1 MISKLPMLPDMLH
14 YYDQKKKKK
23 KFYRLFSSAFCL
35 HIVFQRYSYDKNEL
49 TILWSS

>member
-14 YYDQKKKKK
+14 YYDQKKK

-35 HIVFQRYSYDKNEL
+35 HIVFQRYSYDKN
-49 TILWSS
+49 

>member
-23 KFYRLFSSAFCL
+23 SSIGYFPVLFVC
-35 HIVFQRYSYDKNEL
+35 
-49 TILWSS
+49 T